1 MMSTPKRKQSTT
13 VDEPLRPSQAE
24 TKARSNGQASRVVD
38 IVPHKTADEP
48 HCSTMTKETAR
59 ERTAGRSRPAIW
71 QRWWGRLAI
80 IWGIW
85 TFIGLVFT
93 LQFYFAAYRS
103 SRPMPF
109 LDAAYMQM
117 VWAYVFALATPLVL
131 WAVTRMPIERENWVR
146 NALLHIPI
154 SIVLSV
160 VLTAL
165 GHVLIWLRWY
175 WPQGKP
181 LTFEGLARFVINN
194 FTEAIGIYMLI
205 ALTGYAFSYY
215 RRFREGQVKTLQLEA
230 QLSQAQL
237 HALKMQLHPHF
248 LFNTLHSISA
258 LLNKDADA
266 ARKMITRLGDFLRLT
281 LENSGAQEVTL
292 RQEMEFLSCYLEI
305 ERIRFQ
311 DRLVTHLDVAQQT
324 LDAKVPNL
332 ILQPIVENA
341 IRHGIAPRSTQ
352 GLIEIEAKQRNGRL
366 RIQVR
371 DNGPGLSAHR
381 TSENVFKKGLGLANT
396 ETRLEQL
403 YGSAQSFQLSNNP
416 EGGLV
421 VTLEIPF
428 HRDGALNPSEIP

>member
-1 MMSTPKRKQSTT
+1 
-13 VDEPLRPSQAE
+13 
-24 TKARSNGQASRVVD
+24 
-38 IVPHKTADEP
+38 
-48 HCSTMTKETAR
+48 MTKETAP
-59 ERTAGRSRPAIW
+59 ESLGSSRAFW
-71 QRWWGRLAI
+71 QRTWGRLAI

-93 LQFYFAAYRS
+93 LQFYFASYRS
-103 SRPMPF
+103 ERPMPF
-109 LDAAYMQM
+109 IDAAYMQM
-117 VWAYVFALATPLVL
+117 IWAYLFALATPLVL
-131 WAVTRMPIERENWVR
+131 WTVTRMPLERENWVR
-146 NALLHIPI
+146 TALLHIPI
-154 SIVLSV
+154 SIVLGV
-160 VLTAL
+160 LLTAL
-165 GHVLIWLRWY
+165 GRVLIWVRWG
-175 WPQGKP
+175 WPYDKP
-181 LTFEGLARFVINN
+181 LTFESVVRFVIAN

-215 RRFREGQVKTLQLEA
+215 RRFREGQTKTLQLEA

-281 LENSGAQEVTL
+281 LENSGSQEVTL

-371 DNGPGLSAHR
+371 DNGPGLSVHR
-381 TSENVFKKGLGLANT
+381 TSENMFKKGLGLANT
-396 ETRLEQL
+396 ETRLQQL
-403 YGSAQSFQLSNNP
+403 YGSAQSFSLSNNP
-416 EGGLV
+416 EGGLI

-428 HRDGALNPSEIP
+428 HIDGVVPNLSEIP

>member
-1 MMSTPKRKQSTT
+1 M
-13 VDEPLRPSQAE
+13 
-24 TKARSNGQASRVVD
+24 G
-38 IVPHKTADEP
+38 
-48 HCSTMTKETAR
+48 KETDQ
-59 ERTAGRSRPAIW
+59 ELVHNRSRLPIW

-117 VWAYVFALATPLVL
+117 IWAYVFALATPLVL
-131 WAVTRMPIERENWVR
+131 WAVTRMPIERENWIR
-146 NALLHIPI
+146 NALLHVPI

-160 VLTAL
+160 LLTAM
-165 GHVLIWLRWY
+165 GQVLIWLRWG
-175 WPQGKP
+175 WPEGKP
-181 LTFEGLARFVINN
+181 LTFDGVSRFVINN

-205 ALTGYAFSYY
+205 ALSGYAFSYY

-281 LENSGAQEVTL
+281 LENSGSQEVTL

-311 DRLVTHLDVAQQT
+311 DRLVTRMDVAQQT

-341 IRHGIAPRSTQ
+341 IRHGIAPRSSQ
-352 GLIEIEAKQRNGRL
+352 GIIEIEAKQRNGRL

-381 TSENVFKKGLGLANT
+381 TSENMFKKGLGLANT

-403 YGSAQSFQLSNNP
+403 YGSAQSFSLSNNP
-416 EGGLV
+416 EGGLI

-428 HRDGALNPSEIP
+428 HKDGVASSLSEIA